1 MKLLLLSVPSILL
14 LAAVDA
20 APNVIAD
27 YRIRNPDIT
36 PALGR
41 GYSLT
46 SYDVLSTCLQFDEK
60 TEPTYNYDYQ
70 MTETNSD
77 GTHVAD
83 VDATLKASI
92 SFGFISAQISMKVKS
107 HTESTRKSHFIS
119 TRMATERYY
128 SSIDDTTASLTPDAL
143 ALVERGDLIGFFQ
156 ACGSGY
162 IRSIRRTAELAG
174 VFEFSSSSQTNAR
187 EMAADFSL
195 KARGYRKSF
204 FRGKLEDHL
213 ERLPDE
219 DHDQSLRH
227 QPQRVWG

>member
-1 MKLLLLSVPSILL
+1 MKPLLLSILL

-46 SYDVLSTCLQFDEK
+46 SYDVLSTCLAFEEK

-70 MTETNSD
+70 MIETNSD
-77 GTHVAD
+77 GTHVSD
-83 VDATLKASI
+83 LDASLQASV
-92 SFGFISAQISMKVKS
+92 SYGFIKAQLNVKVKQ
-107 HTESTRKSHFIS
+107 HKESTRKSHFIS

-128 SSIDDTTASLTPDAL
+128 SSLDDTTASLTPDAM

-156 ACGSGY
+156 D
-162 IRSIRRTAELAG
+162 
-174 VFEFSSSSQTNAR
+174 SSAHRPNPSPKPN
-187 EMAADFSL
+187 
-195 KARGYRKSF
+195 
-204 FRGKLEDHL
+204 
-213 ERLPDE
+213 PNPNP
-219 DHDQSLRH
+219 
-227 QPQRVWG
+227 QP

>member
-1 MKLLLLSVPSILL
+1 MKTLLLSIFL

-46 SYDVLSTCLQFDEK
+46 SYDVLSTCLQFDER

-70 MTETNSD
+70 MLETNSD
-77 GTHVAD
+77 GTHTSD
-83 VDATLKASI
+83 VDASLQASV
-92 SFGFISAQISMKVKS
+92 SYGFIKAELNVKVKA
-107 HTESTRKSHFIS
+107 HRESTRHSHFVS

-143 ALVERGDLIGFFQ
+143 ALVQRGDLVGFFQ
-156 ACGSGY
+156 DLLH
-162 IRSIRRTAELAG
+162 IE
-174 VFEFSSSSQTNAR
+174 
-187 EMAADFSL
+187 
-195 KARGYRKSF
+195 
-204 FRGKLEDHL
+204 
-213 ERLPDE
+213 P
-219 DHDQSLRH
+219 
-227 QPQRVWG
+227 QPQPLSQPQPSRNPNPIPNPNPNP